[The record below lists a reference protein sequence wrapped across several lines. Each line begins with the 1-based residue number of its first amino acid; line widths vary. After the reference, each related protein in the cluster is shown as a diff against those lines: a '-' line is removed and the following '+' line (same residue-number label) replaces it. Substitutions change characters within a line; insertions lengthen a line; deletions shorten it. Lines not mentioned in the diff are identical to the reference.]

1 MFLRNHGTLEQSLAT
16 TPEHFDVLIIGAG
29 LSGIDA
35 AHHLQKFC
43 PKKSYVILE
52 QRERIGGTWDL
63 FRYPGIRSDSDMLT
77 MGYSFR
83 PWTHPKAISPG
94 EDIREYIS
102 AAARDEGIDRN
113 IRFRHQ
119 IKRAEWSS
127 QEARWTVE
135 AVRQAS
141 CSENRR
147 KDFDTDKGGAGA
159 RSGVAADRDSADK
172 DGVSEQPVAF
182 TCNFLFCC
190 AGYYRYSSGHLPEF
204 PNSGRFAGRM
214 IHPQAWPENLDYAG
228 KRIVVIGSGATA
240 VTLVPALAKTAGHVT
255 MLQRSPTYVI
265 SMPEKDRIANFLRH
279 IMPAMWAYR
288 LSRWKNVS
296 FMTYVYQLSQAF
308 PNFVKKGI
316 IKKARKQLG
325 TDFDVDTH
333 FTPRYRPW
341 EQRMCLIPDA
351 DMFEAI
357 KSARASVV
365 TDQIETFTEK
375 GILLKSGKEL
385 EADIIVTATGLAMQA
400 FGGME
405 LTVDKQRVD
414 PGQVLA
420 YKGVMMSGVPNFASV
435 FGYIN
440 ASWTLKA
447 DLICNYVCR
456 LLNFMDRKGVRQ
468 VTPRPVGESAVA
480 PFVENFT
487 PGYIQRALA
496 SWPKQGRKKPW
507 RVYQNYLRDTISLR
521 WTRVDDEGLA
531 FSNPAAE
538 SPQKPVKLA
547 EDKQLAVSN

>member
-1 MFLRNHGTLEQSLAT
+1 VWYVLSIHRSTALGAALSTI
-16 TPEHFDVLIIGAG
+16 PEHFDVLIIGAG

-94 EDIREYIS
+94 EDIREYIT
-102 AAARDEGIDRN
+102 ATARDEGIDRN

-119 IKRAEWSS
+119 IKRASWSS
-127 QEARWTVE
+127 EDAKWTVE
-135 AVRQAS
+135 AVRQSSSLGAS
-141 CSENRR
+141 SN
-147 KDFDTDKGGAGA
+147 TAGNTTSGGVVTKEEA
-159 RSGVAADRDSADK
+159 VTL
-172 DGVSEQPVAF
+172 

-190 AGYYRYSSGHLPEF
+190 AGYYRYSAGYLPEF
-204 PNSGRFAGRM
+204 PNSSRFKGRM
-214 IHPQAWPENLDYAG
+214 IHPQGWPQDLDYAG
-228 KRIVVIGSGATA
+228 KRVVIIGSGATA
-240 VTLVPALAKTAGHVT
+240 VTLLPAMAKTAAHVT

-265 SMPEKDRIANFLRH
+265 SAPEKDRIANFLRH

-296 FMTYVYQLSQAF
+296 FMTYIYQLSQRF
-308 PNFVKKGI
+308 PNFVKRGI
-316 IKKARKQLG
+316 IKKASKQLG
-325 TDFDVDTH
+325 TDFDVETH

-357 KSARASVV
+357 KSGKASVV
-365 TDQIETFTEK
+365 TDQIETFTER
-375 GILLKSGKEL
+375 GILLKSGKEP
-385 EADIIVTATGLAMQA
+385 EADIVITATGLEMQA

-414 PGQVLA
+414 LSQALA

-468 VTPRPVGESAVA
+468 VIPNPVGESAVA
-480 PFVENFT
+480 PFVENFSS
-487 PGYIQRALA
+487 GYIQRALA

-507 RVYQNYLRDTISLR
+507 RVYQNYFRDTMSLK
-521 WTRVDDEGLA
+521 WTRVDDEGLE
-531 FSNPAAE
+531 FSNPVIQT
-538 SPQKPVKLA
+538 PLQPLNLA
-547 EDKQLAVSN
+547 EDKQMAISN